1 MSGGRSLS
9 ARERLWTLIAI
20 FGTWLLTVAV
30 SRGAWQSEIDESE
43 MEEEELRRQKAE
55 REMHEDAFCSGYYK
69 GRRDARETSR

>member
-1 MSGGRSLS
+1 MSDSRSLS
-9 ARERLWTLIAI
+9 TRERLWTLIGI
-20 FGTWLLTVAV
+20 LGSWLLTMAV

-43 MEEEELRRQKAE
+43 IEEEELRRQKAE